1 MILSIYFLSLIFFIL
16 GWIYYYKPQRIQ
28 GINNFFRNKIFND
41 RYILFK
47 RKKAAVVFF
56 IIACILFTS
65 GLIKAHHDEKNNKN
79 LQFDIVNKEIILD
92 IISVYVKRLS
102 DSPKDLTILT
112 KLAYSYEAFGEK
124 NRELLTWEKI
134 LSLDP
139 ANETAQKK
147 LKFKR

>member
-1 MILSIYFLSLIFFIL
+1 M
-16 GWIYYYKPQRIQ
+16 
-28 GINNFFRNKIFND
+28 
-41 RYILFK
+41 FK